1 MNRPGPRQAPRGAGP
16 ALTRRRLLLLGAAL
30 PLLHACG
37 RAARPAATIR
47 AYIPLEAYER
57 AIFTQ
62 RLLPAFTRDSGV
74 AVELAG
80 GTGGEALAWLQGDQ
94 PAGDAHLDLAVI
106 AVEDLGGLIAA
117 DRLSALDDQRAALPA
132 RTVSTL
138 LGALEARGTLYA
150 LPLRPSLWLAYA
162 NRAALAARGLAPP
175 ATWDA
180 LRDTARALH
189 AAGQGQVVL
198 QGAAGRPAA
207 QSLIELVWAFGGDP
221 LTLSDAGS
229 LDAATYL
236 ADLAPALS
244 PLSPDAQIDTVT
256 AALGDGRAAF
266 APNWA
271 LVAGTLLQHAGLRDL
286 ALDPGPA
293 GPAGAVHLLSGQALV
308 VPRASADRDAA
319 LAFARYLLSL
329 PVQRSL
335 AGDLAWLPMRA
346 DAFDAAPA
354 WQRPVVDAA
363 SAALA
368 HARALPPTLDRA
380 RLDAALGDAFRS
392 IAFDRADPRA
402 ALARAAARL
411 RP

>member
-1 MNRPGPRQAPRGAGP
+1 MNRPGPDHAPRGAGP

-47 AYIPLEAYER
+47 AFIPLEAYER
-57 AIFTQ
+57 AIFTG
-62 RLLPAFTRDSGV
+62 RLLPAFTRDSGI

-80 GTGGEALAWLQGDQ
+80 GNGSEALAWLQGDQ
-94 PAGDAHLDLAVI
+94 QAGDARLDLAAI
-106 AVEDLGGLIAA
+106 ALEDLGGLIAGGRVA
-117 DRLSALDDQRAALPA
+117 ALDDQRGALPA
-132 RTVSTL
+132 QTIAAL
-138 LGALEARGTLYA
+138 LGALEPCGSLYA
-150 LPLRPSLWLAYA
+150 LPLRPSLWLGYA
-162 NRAALAARGLAPP
+162 NQPALAARGLAPP

-180 LRDTARALH
+180 LGDIARTLH
-189 AAGQGQVVL
+189 GAGQGQVIL
-198 QGAAGRPAA
+198 QGATGRPAA
-207 QSLIELVWAFGGDP
+207 QSLVELIWAFDGDP
-221 LTLSDAGS
+221 LAPGDAGS
-229 LDAATYL
+229 LAAATYL

-244 PLSPDAQIDTVT
+244 PLAPDAQIDTVT
-256 AALGDGRAAF
+256 AALAAGRAAF

-286 ALDPGPA
+286 TVYPGPA
-293 GPAGAVHLLSGQALV
+293 GPAGAVHLVSGQVLV
-308 VPRASADRDAA
+308 VPRAAANRDAA

-354 WQRPVVDAA
+354 WQRPVADAA
-363 SAALA
+363 ATALA
-368 HARALPPTLDRA
+368 HARALPPTVDRD
-380 RLDAALGDAFRS
+380 RLDATLGDAFRA
-392 IAFDRADPRA
+392 IAFERAAPQV
-402 ALARAAARL
+402 ALARAAERL